1 MSPDSVTLYYPG
13 KCDGCHVGGGGTGFS
28 VQTPPLPGFPV
39 ISSVIQRPPL
49 PRHQAW
55 GIKIGPT
62 PSTRCRWPGKSCILL
77 TPSTEGSGWYNQ
89 SPTGDQ
95 EISHTLT
102 RDTDRKQTRDYL
114 WYQPRVTARTE
125 HKCAQSVS
133 VLTFIYRGRCDQT
146 QKPVKDLVTEKTIG
160 TPERMG
166 GDPSSL
172 DIT

>member
-1 MSPDSVTLYYPG
+1 MLYRLSDNQNIFVCLQTLIHCIALG
-13 KCDGCHVGGGGTGFS
+13 NVMDAMLGGGTDFF

-39 ISSVIQRPPL
+39 ISSVIQRPL
-49 PRHQAW
+49 HPRHQAW

-77 TPSTEGSGWYNQ
+77 TPSTEGSEWYNQ

-114 WYQPRVTARTE
+114 WYQPRMTARRE
-125 HKCAQSVS
+125 HKCAQSMS
-133 VLTFIYRGRCDQT
+133 VLTFTYRGRCD
-146 QKPVKDLVTEKTIG
+146 
-160 TPERMG
+160 
-166 GDPSSL
+166 
-172 DIT
+172 